1 MTLKSRQFDTY
12 EELAARALMTRFF
25 CFRSSS
31 FSWTTSLLAAER
43 MAARP
48 RADYAVEGL
57 SGGGPLETVSIHK
70 ASAFLD
76 SGPCANQMWTPRPP
90 PLRRRCQCN
99 LKPIYRDYNFNLK
112 TP

>member
-1 MTLKSRQFDTY
+1 VTLKSRQFDTY

-43 MAARP
+43 VAARP
-48 RADYAVEGL
+48 RGRADYAVEGL

-76 SGPCANQMWTPRPP
+76 SGPCANQMWNRSSNQSSGISLGVLLPWC
-90 PLRRRCQCN
+90 L
-99 LKPIYRDYNFNLK
+99 
-112 TP
+112 